1 LINKKKTMKSTF
13 NNQVQKVR
21 DGVNDLFQQ
30 NRGPQPNSQASAN
43 PSGPPTYY
51 YHLPSTSSPI
61 DPYSHTANSTAGFS
75 QTGAYPTLAT
85 QNPQQNKQVLGEKK
99 YFSI

>member
-30 NRGPQPNSQASAN
+30 NRGPQSNSQASAN

-85 QNPQQNKQVLGEKK
+85 QNPQQNKQVLGEKN